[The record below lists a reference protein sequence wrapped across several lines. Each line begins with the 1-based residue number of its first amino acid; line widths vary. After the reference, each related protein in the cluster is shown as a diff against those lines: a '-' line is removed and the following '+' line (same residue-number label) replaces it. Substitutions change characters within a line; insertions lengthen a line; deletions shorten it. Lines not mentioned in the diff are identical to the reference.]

1 MKNLTLYTHPMSR
14 GTTVLWM
21 LKECEA
27 DHDLVLLPFGEKMK
41 SAEYLA
47 INPLGKVPALKH
59 GELVLTETL
68 AILTWLAEQY
78 PEKGLI
84 PPAASA
90 ERGEYYRW
98 MCFALHLEYA
108 AFDRFFARGD
118 DSAEQRLAIGYGD
131 FVTAFA
137 TLRERLQQR
146 DYLIG
151 DHFTAL
157 DLYYTVLLVQFTRY
171 RAVLP
176 ADDPVFA
183 PYIAHHSAR
192 PAFAETWAWAEQA
205 AANLEP

>member
-1 MKNLTLYTHPMSR
+1 
-14 GTTVLWM
+14 
-21 LKECEA
+21 
-27 DHDLVLLPFGEKMK
+27 MK

-47 INPLGKVPALKH
+47 INPLGKVPALRC

-78 PEKGLI
+78 PEKGFI
-84 PPAASA
+84 PPSASA

-118 DSAEQRLAIGYGD
+118 DSAEQRLSIGYGD
-131 FVTAFA
+131 FASAFA
-137 TLRERLQQR
+137 MLRERLQQR
-146 DYLIG
+146 HYLIG

-157 DLYYTVLLVQFTRY
+157 DLYYTVLLVQFTRF

-183 PYIAHHSAR
+183 PYIARHTAR
-192 PAFAETWAWAEQA
+192 PAFAETWTWAEKA
-205 AANLEP
+205 AADLEP